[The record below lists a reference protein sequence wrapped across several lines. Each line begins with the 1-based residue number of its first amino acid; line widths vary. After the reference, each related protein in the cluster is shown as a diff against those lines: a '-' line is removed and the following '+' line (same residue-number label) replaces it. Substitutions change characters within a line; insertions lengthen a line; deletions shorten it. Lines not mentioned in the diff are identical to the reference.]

1 MRRTARVALAAA
13 LLGASAHALR
23 AQTAT
28 LTVTGAAT
36 QMPNPTLADYVA
48 GYIVDPTPI
57 TYSLRLNSGRS
68 SCTYTIRVQVRASVA
83 TLGSGKV
90 ISDLQWSTTGSYTSV
105 TASYVTVATHTMTTA
120 ATTASGSITLRML
133 LHWTDTAA
141 SYTGSALGFRTSG
154 TASGSGC

>member
-1 MRRTARVALAAA
+1 MRRMARVALAAA
-13 LLGASAHALR
+13 LFGASAHALS

-36 QMPNPTLADYVA
+36 QMPSPTLADYVA
-48 GYIVDPTPI
+48 GSLTDPTPV
-57 TYSLRLNSGRS
+57 TYSLRLNSGRAN
-68 SCTYTIRVQVRASVA
+68 CTYTIRVQLRASGA
-83 TLGSGKV
+83 DLGSGKP

-105 TASYVTVATHTMTTA
+105 TASYVTVATHTMSTA
-120 ATTASGSITLRML
+120 ATTASGSITLRVRL
-133 LHWTDTAA
+133 NWTDTAA